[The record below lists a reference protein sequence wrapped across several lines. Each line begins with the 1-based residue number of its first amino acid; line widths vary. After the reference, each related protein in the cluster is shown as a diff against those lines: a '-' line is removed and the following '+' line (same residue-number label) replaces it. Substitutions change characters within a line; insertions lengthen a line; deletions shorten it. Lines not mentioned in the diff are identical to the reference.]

1 MATST
6 VTATA
11 ALPGFRIG
19 DVQAK
24 THSPYG
30 LPIIDGC
37 QNCKLRNNNSFC
49 SLSPETVKAL
59 DQLKHVTSYPEEA
72 LVFVE
77 GQTANG
83 IYIICQGRAKLTTTN
98 AEGKTLM
105 LRIAEAGEILGL
117 NSCISGRPQEFTVE
131 TLQPCQLAFVSRDQF
146 LRFLNQH
153 GDACLQAAQHLSRDC
168 QSAYNLLRSIALSHS
183 VGEKLARLVL
193 EWAGDQTVAS
203 GTIRVKVTLTH
214 EEIAQLVCSS
224 RESVTRTLS
233 EFKRKNI
240 LELKGSTLVVKN
252 KAALQQLAG
261 C

>member
-1 MATST
+1 
-6 VTATA
+6 
-11 ALPGFRIG
+11 LPVL
-19 DVQAK
+19 D
-24 THSPYG
+24 HCS
-30 LPIIDGC
+30 
-37 QNCKLRNNNSFC
+37 NCTLRNSNFFC
-49 SLSPETVKAL
+49 SLSASAITAF
-59 DQLKHVTSYPEEA
+59 DQLKHVTAYPEGA

-83 IYIICQGRAKLTTTN
+83 VYLLCQGRAKLTTTN

-105 LRIAEAGEILGL
+105 VRIAEAGEIIGL

-131 TLQPCQLAFVSRDQF
+131 TLQPCQLSFVSRDQF

-168 QSAYNLLRSIALSHS
+168 QSAYTLLRSIALSHS

-193 EWAGDQTVAS
+193 QWAGDQQ
-203 GTIRVKVTLTH
+203 GTGPAVRIKVTLTH

-224 RESVTRTLS
+224 RESVTRTLG

-252 KAALQQLAG
+252 RVALQRIAG